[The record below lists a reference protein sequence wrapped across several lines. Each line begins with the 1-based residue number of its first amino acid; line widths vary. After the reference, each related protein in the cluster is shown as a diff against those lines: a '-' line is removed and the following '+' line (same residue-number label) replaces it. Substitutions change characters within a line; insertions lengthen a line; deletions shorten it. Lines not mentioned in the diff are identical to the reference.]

1 MFMKTIVPVLTI
13 AGSDCSGGAGIQADI
28 KTMMA
33 HGVYAMSA
41 ITAITAQNTIGVK
54 GFEAVSP
61 DMVSSQLEM
70 IWADIPPTAIKT
82 GMLANAEI
90 ISSISSILRKFNAA
104 NLVVDPVMVATSG
117 DQLIADEAIDTMVAQ
132 LFPLATL
139 ITPNVNEAR
148 RLTGTDNPSI
158 QIRRIHEMGVKNL
171 MLKGGD
177 LADGDTKKDILSLNN
192 GTEVIRLES
201 PAIDTPNTHG
211 TGCTLSAAIASRLAL
226 GHPLAEAVKGAKQY
240 ITEAIMR
247 ASDFTIGHGH
257 GPVNHFITNRDEN
270 NNLFL

>member
-90 ISSISSILRKFNAA
+90 ISTISSILRKFNAT

-139 ITPNVNEAR
+139 ITPNVNEAL
-148 RLTGTDNPSI
+148 RLTGTDNPSV

-177 LADGDTKKDILSLNN
+177 RTDGDTKKDILSLNN
-192 GTEVIRLES
+192 GAEVIRLES

>member
-1 MFMKTIVPVLTI
+1 MFMKTIIPVLTI

-33 HGVYAMSA
+33 HGVYAMSV
-41 ITAITAQNTIGVK
+41 ITAITAQNTTGVK
-54 GFEAVSP
+54 SFDAVSS

-70 IWADIPPTAIKT
+70 VCADIPPLAIKT
-82 GMLANAEI
+82 GMLANADI
-90 ISSISSILRKFNAA
+90 VSAVSDFIRTLNAT

-139 ITPNVNEAR
+139 ITPNVNEAL
-148 RLTGTDNPSI
+148 RLTESEDPGT
-158 QIRRIHEMGVKNL
+158 QISRIHEMGVKNL
-171 MLKGGD
+171 LLKGGD
-177 LADGDTKKDILSLNN
+177 RADVDTKKDILSLNR
-192 GTEVIRLES
+192 GAEIIKLES
-201 PAIDTPNTHG
+201 TAVDTPNTHG

-226 GHPLAEAVKGAKQY
+226 GHNLTNAVKGAKRY

-247 ASDFTIGHGH
+247 ASDFKIGHGH
-257 GPVNHFITNRDEN
+257 GPVNHFITNRDTN